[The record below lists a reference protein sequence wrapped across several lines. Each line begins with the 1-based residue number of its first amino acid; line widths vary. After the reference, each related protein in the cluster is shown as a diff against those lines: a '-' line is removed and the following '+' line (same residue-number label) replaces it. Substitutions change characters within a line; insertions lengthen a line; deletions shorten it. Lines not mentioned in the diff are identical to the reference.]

1 MEAVTLYEKER
12 PSCLA
17 DIVGQQEAVAKIK
30 RLVEPALGGQSMVD
44 FGSEWYGQDDTGA
57 DPGPNGGRG
66 LSCVVRGGAQ
76 MLALS
81 IRQPWAWLVV
91 HGFKDIE
98 NRTWRSEPRGR
109 IWIHASRTLDRAGCA
124 WVWRHFPEIILP
136 DEFEMG
142 GLIGSVVHDGCV
154 AENASPWFTGPW
166 GHVLRDP
173 KPCRFRSC
181 PGRLWFF
188 DPEKTLA

>member
-66 LSCVVRGGAQ
+66 LSCVVRGGGTDAGAFYQTTLGLVGGPWIQGYREPHLAQ
-76 MLALS
+76 RAKGAHLDT
-81 IRQPWAWLVV
+81 RQP
-91 HGFKDIE
+91 DI
-98 NRTWRSEPRGR
+98 G
-109 IWIHASRTLDRAGCA
+109 
-124 WVWRHFPEIILP
+124 
-136 DEFEMG
+136 
-142 GLIGSVVHDGCV
+142 
-154 AENASPWFTGPW
+154 
-166 GHVLRDP
+166 
-173 KPCRFRSC
+173 
-181 PGRLWFF
+181 PGRVCMGVAAFPG
-188 DPEKTLA
+188 DHLAGRVRDGRADWLGGSRWMCR